1 MPLGRLFGVLVT
13 VEAAFL
19 VLRSAAFFV
28 RLDTDYTPWPI
39 VVFFLVLWPIV
50 FAGAAYVLLFPKLP
64 ELRREAFLRA
74 ILVWI
79 AIIANALLLAG
90 LLTRPETIVR
100 SPF

>member
-1 MPLGRLFGVLVT
+1 
-13 VEAAFL
+13 
-19 VLRSAAFFV
+19 
-28 RLDTDYTPWPI
+28 
-39 VVFFLVLWPIV
+39 
-50 FAGAAYVLLFPKLP
+50 VLLFPKLP